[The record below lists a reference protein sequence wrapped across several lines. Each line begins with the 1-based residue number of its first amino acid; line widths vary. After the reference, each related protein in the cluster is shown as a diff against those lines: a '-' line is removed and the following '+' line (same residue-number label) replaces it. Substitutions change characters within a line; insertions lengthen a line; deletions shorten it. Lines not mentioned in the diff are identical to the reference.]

1 MQGKRSQL
9 KLQHCKL
16 QSSSYSSMNGIFRY
30 LVPLSS
36 PESTLPNSNSRQ
48 ISSILTDMINY
59 KELQI
64 SNNHLYMRGLGI
76 HKISVYRILR
86 YATNSLELGSVRP
99 CKRNTNVS
107 LRHFCIKKRERAFS
121 DFFINWPF
129 DSLLHSRLADQ
140 PFECFLD
147 KLIPSH
153 CGDNYI
159 SCSYSVGHIFMKN
172 VRYFINTNLIYFDT

>member
-1 MQGKRSQL
+1 
-9 KLQHCKL
+9 
-16 QSSSYSSMNGIFRY
+16 MNGIFRY

-48 ISSILTDMINY
+48 ISSMDGY
-59 KELQI
+59 DK
-64 SNNHLYMRGLGI
+64 LYMRGLGI

-86 YATNSLELGSVRP
+86 YATNSLEQEPIKWWAPVWSWVPVRP

-107 LRHFCIKKRERAFS
+107 LPHFCTKKRERAFS

-129 DSLLHSRLADQ
+129 E
-140 PFECFLD
+140 FFLD

-159 SCSYSVGHIFMKN
+159 SCSYSVGHMFMKN
-172 VRYFINTNLIYFDT
+172 VRYFINTNLIYFDKWF

>member
-16 QSSSYSSMNGIFRY
+16 QSSSYSNMNGIFRY

-59 KELQI
+59 TCVDWESIRFQFIVSFDMPQI
-64 SNNHLYMRGLGI
+64 VWSW
-76 HKISVYRILR
+76 VP
-86 YATNSLELGSVRP
+86 VRP

-107 LRHFCIKKRERAFS
+107 LPHFCIKKRERAFS
-121 DFFINWPF
+121 DVFINWPF
-129 DSLLHSRLADQ
+129 EFS
-140 PFECFLD
+140 LD

-159 SCSYSVGHIFMKN
+159 SCSYSVGHMFMKN
-172 VRYFINTNLIYFDT
+172 VRYFINTNLIYFDK